1 MVTRFG
7 MSEQFD
13 MVALEQ
19 VSNPYLS
26 GDGSMVCSSE
36 TAARIDAEV
45 GDIIRRAHAMAREIL
60 ESNRELMDRLAG
72 HLLEKETIT
81 GDEFLQ
87 IVREYD
93 KEKALPV

>member
-1 MVTRFG
+1 
-7 MSEQFD
+7 
-13 MVALEQ
+13 
-19 VSNPYLS
+19 
-26 GDGSMVCSSE
+26 MVCSSE

-45 GDIIRRAHAMAREIL
+45 GDIIRRAHATAREIL
-60 ESNRELMDRLAG
+60 ESNRELMDRLAS

-93 KEKALPV
+93 KEKVLPA